1 MDSNT
6 KQRMLLVASLCVL
19 LILTIVMIGNR
30 KNITR
35 KMNNKASVVSVE
47 ETVEETVDSPIYS
60 GKLFFDGQQVGDDL
74 TAWKKDPFF
83 FADITGTNSEDVS
96 GGDASGNDLSGNDV
110 SGNSISGNDISGNS
124 VSGNEANADKAVSG
138 SDTSKNKAEEEDGQI
153 KREQPDN

>member
-60 GKLFFDGQQVGDDL
+60 GKLFFAGQQVGDDL
-74 TAWKKDPFF
+74 SAWKKDPFF
-83 FADITGTNSEDVS
+83 FADITGTNS
-96 GGDASGNDLSGNDV
+96 GDASGNDLSGNDV

-138 SDTSKNKAEEEDGQI
+138 NDSSKNKAEDEDGQI